1 MPTDHSFGGI
11 LQDKSELIKKTS
23 LALRKPEH
31 SIETYVVRLTV
42 YSWLVL
48 DSYAYVTGNVQTVEI
63 QVLTQWVTVKLM
75 HKLLQYGRNILTKMW
90 LGDLDH

>member
-1 MPTDHSFGGI
+1 M
-11 LQDKSELIKKTS
+11 KKTS

-31 SIETYVVRLTV
+31 SIETYLVRLTV

-48 DSYAYVTGNVQTVEI
+48 DSYAYVTGNVQTVCTLLVM
-63 QVLTQWVTVKLM
+63 QVLKQWETVKLM
-75 HKLLQYGRNILTKMW
+75 HTLVQYSSEILTKMW